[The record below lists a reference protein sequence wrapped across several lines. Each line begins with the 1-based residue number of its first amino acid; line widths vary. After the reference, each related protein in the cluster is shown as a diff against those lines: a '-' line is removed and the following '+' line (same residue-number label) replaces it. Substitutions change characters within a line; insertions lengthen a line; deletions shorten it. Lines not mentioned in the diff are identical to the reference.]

1 VFSATLWQH
10 LLPAQ
15 SLVKTKMLDGPFKWC
30 RVDEKPAVKRFAALI
45 FWFVLDQAKMN
56 NK

>member
-15 SLVKTKMLDGPFKWC
+15 SLVKTRMLDGPFKWC